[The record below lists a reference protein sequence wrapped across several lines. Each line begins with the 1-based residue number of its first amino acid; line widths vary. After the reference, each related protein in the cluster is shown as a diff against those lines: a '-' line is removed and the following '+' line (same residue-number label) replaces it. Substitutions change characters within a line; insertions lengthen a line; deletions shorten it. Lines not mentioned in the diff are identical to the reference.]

1 MILKPFSLRTLFT
14 DIKMCQLLY
23 YWQKYRRGICLAC
36 FILYNTNASFALLRY
51 LLWGYSDASYG
62 LLRCLLRVVAK
73 SPVTRRNIFFTPI
86 ADTATPVSRY
96 QNMRQQALTYDL
108 ASISH
113 RFSCQEPQGCESEL
127 YALIMLIMVNIMQGF
142 RNLQFTE
149 Q

>member
-62 LLRCLLRVVAK
+62 LLRGLLRVVAK
-73 SPVTRRNIFFTPI
+73 FPVTRRNIFFTPI

-96 QNMRQQALTYDL
+96 
-108 ASISH
+108 
-113 RFSCQEPQGCESEL
+113 
-127 YALIMLIMVNIMQGF
+127 
-142 RNLQFTE
+142 
-149 Q
+149 

>member
-14 DIKMCQLLY
+14 DTKKCANCYIIGKNI
-23 YWQKYRRGICLAC
+23 GEANAPPV

-86 ADTATPVSRY
+86 ADTATTMSRY
-96 QNMRQQALTYDL
+96 CD
-108 ASISH
+108 
-113 RFSCQEPQGCESEL
+113 E
-127 YALIMLIMVNIMQGF
+127 
-142 RNLQFTE
+142 
-149 Q
+149 